1 MTLTA
6 RLLLTLA
13 AAMLLGGC
21 SLPYYWQAAGG
32 QLQLL
37 AKRTPIEKLLAD
49 PDTDEGLRRQLETVM
64 RIRQFAI
71 DELGL
76 PDNRSYTTYADL
88 GRPYV
93 VWNVV
98 AAPEFSVRPERWC
111 FPIAG
116 CVSYRGYFS
125 RDAAERFQARLDE
138 RGFDTWSGGVRAYS
152 TLGFFA
158 DPVLNTMLSGSDTDL
173 AALLFHELAHQRLYI
188 KDDSALS
195 EAFASAVEQY
205 GTERWLLHHGDVEA
219 VRHYGDRLQRRAD
232 FAALVA
238 AHRDRLAAIYAR
250 DESEHGMRAAK
261 EEAFATLQREYH
273 QTRDRWGGVTDYD
286 NWFAQ
291 PLNNATIAAVVT
303 YEGWLPALRAR
314 IDAVGL
320 TRFYAEM
327 ERLDALPGE
336 EREVW
341 LRAWR
346 GGEEVSPLH
355 P

>member
-6 RLLLTLA
+6 RLVLTLA
-13 AAMLLGGC
+13 AATLLGGC

-37 AKRTPIEKLLAD
+37 TKRTSIERLLAD
-49 PDTDEGLRRQLETVM
+49 PDTDVVLRQQLETVM
-64 RIRQFAI
+64 QIRQFAI
-71 DELGL
+71 NELGL

-138 RGFDTWSGGVRAYS
+138 QGFDTWSGGVRAYS
-152 TLGFFA
+152 TLGYFA

-188 KDDSALS
+188 RDDSALS
-195 EAFASAVEQY
+195 EAFASAIEQY
-205 GTERWLLHHGDVEA
+205 GTERWLRRHGDDNA
-219 VRHYGDRLQRRAD
+219 VRHYRDRLQRRAD

-238 AHRDRLAAIYAR
+238 GHRDRLAAIYAR
-250 DESEHGMRAAK
+250 DESEHAMRVAK
-261 EEAFATLQREYH
+261 EAAFATLQREYR
-273 QTRDRWGGVTDYD
+273 QTRERWGGVTDYD

-291 PLNNATIAAVVT
+291 PLNNAAIAAVVT

-314 IDAVGL
+314 LDAVGL
-320 TRFYAEM
+320 TQFYAEM
-327 ERLDALPGE
+327 ERLDELSGE
-336 EREVW
+336 ERETW
-341 LRAWR
+341 LSAWR
-346 GGEEVSPLH
+346 SGDDASPLL